1 MAVVLIIG
9 AVFEVDLLP
18 EQFAY
23 RPGRD
28 AKAAVRRVFF
38 QVTQDGRREVV
49 DADLSDYFNTI
60 PHGPL
65 IRCLSRRISD
75 GRVLSVIR
83 MWLRSPVEERSE
95 KGLKRTTEARDRG
108 RGTPQGGV
116 ISPLLANLYFR
127 RFLLAWERFGI
138 GRRLDATISN
148 YADDFV
154 ICCRPGNGVAAMKEM
169 RGLMARLGLTVNED
183 KTRLVRVPEESFD
196 FLGYTLGRFHGRAG
210 KPYIGTRPS
219 KKAIVR
225 LRREIHDATSSRWN
239 YMPPQERVERL
250 NRMLRGWTGYFN
262 QGPVL
267 SVYRLIEDYTLKRFR
282 RWLMRRRGQ
291 RGTGYR
297 QYPDEYLFKTLGL
310 FKLPRK
316 PSDLANAKAGGT
328 G

>member
-1 MAVVLIIG
+1 
-9 AVFEVDLLP
+9 
-18 EQFAY
+18 
-23 RPGRD
+23 
-28 AKAAVRRVFF
+28 
-38 QVTQDGRREVV
+38 
-49 DADLSDYFNTI
+49 
-60 PHGPL
+60 
-65 IRCLSRRISD
+65 
-75 GRVLSVIR
+75 
-83 MWLRSPVEERSE
+83 
-95 KGLKRTTEARDRG
+95 
-108 RGTPQGGV
+108 
-116 ISPLLANLYFR
+116 
-127 RFLLAWERFGI
+127 
-138 GRRLDATISN
+138 
-148 YADDFV
+148 
-154 ICCRPGNGVAAMKEM
+154 MKEM